1 MRGQVERD
9 RDDTCCD
16 GTERSG
22 APRPPVDGSQWLLRV
37 RRIVTT
43 TAVVR
48 VPVSTRNVVASR
60 LRVSVRV
67 ERGIGT
73 GHQ

>member
-9 RDDTCCD
+9 RDDTSCD

-22 APRPPVDGSQWLLRV
+22 APRSPVDGSQWLLRV
-37 RRIVTT
+37 RRIVATA
-43 TAVVR
+43 AVVGM
-48 VPVSTRNVVASR
+48 PVSTRDVVPSR
-60 LRVSVRV
+60 LRVSLRV

-73 GHQ
+73 GHR